1 MDCIGIIPARYASS
15 RFPGKPLVDILG
27 KTMIARVWEQA
38 CKAKRLDRVIIAT
51 DDSRIEAEAR
61 RIGAEVMLTR
71 DDHPSGTDRC
81 AEVAAMLGLDE
92 QSVVVNIQGDEPFI
106 DPEQINTLVNCFSD
120 ASVQLATLIKPFA
133 DRETLE
139 KPSTIKVV
147 RTVAG
152 DALYFSRAVIPFLRD
167 SAQFDLKQYYQH
179 IGIYGYRART
189 LAVVAKLPPSELETC
204 EMLEQLRWLENGLSI
219 RTAVSDHESWSIDTP
234 EDLDKIRRHF
244 AP

>member
-38 CKAKRLDRVIIAT
+38 CKATRLDRVIIAT
-51 DDSRIEAEAR
+51 DDERIEAEAKQ
-61 RIGAEVMLTR
+61 IGAEVMLTR

-81 AEVAAMLGLDE
+81 AEVAARLRLDA
-92 QSVVVNIQGDEPFI
+92 QSVVINIQGDEPFI
-106 DPEQINTLVNCFSD
+106 DPEQINTLVGCFD
-120 ASVQLATLIKPFA
+120 DTEVQLATLIKPFA
-133 DRETLE
+133 DRESLE
-139 KPSTIKVV
+139 KSSTIKVV
-147 RTVAG
+147 LNSHG

-167 SAQFDLKQYYQH
+167 AEQFDLKRYHQH
-179 IGIYGYRART
+179 IGIYGYRAGT
-189 LAVVAKLPPSELETC
+189 LAAVAQLPPSGLETC